1 MIYAYK
7 YFTRD
12 SAGKR
17 AVIATSQGPVNDHV
31 NVGENMLYEKDG
43 RYFSYRILDIW
54 HFKRQGHI
62 GIEEIYVLVDGW
74 IEYEQSDFP
83 GLF

>member
-1 MIYAYK
+1 MIYSYR

-12 SAGKR
+12 SAGKPT
-17 AVIATSQGPVNDHV
+17 VIATSQGPINDNI
-31 NVGENMLYEKDG
+31 NVGENMLYENNG
-43 RYFSYRILDIW
+43 RYYSYQIEQIW

-62 GIEEIYVLVDGW
+62 GIEEIYVLLDDW
-74 IEYEQSDFP
+74 IEYKQSDFP